1 MSLETTVLIGVL
13 TFLAIGVGADFCW
26 NTIIKLSLLNIK
38 DRSLTENLANLSQK
52 TTIFVLAIF
61 LLVLIGT
68 IVLNLIPHSRLE
80 AYLLK
85 IGLLVL
91 IFVVGLIFVELIPI
105 IQVSQSLMTILN
117 LTIWIRLLAEI
128 IVYWSLLHYALNPK
142 I

>member
-1 MSLETTVLIGVL
+1 MSIETIVLIGVL
-13 TFLAIGVGADFCW
+13 TFLAIGLGADFCW
-26 NTIIKLSLLNIK
+26 NIVIKLSLLNMS
-38 DRSLTENLANLSQK
+38 DRSLTEISANLNQK

-61 LLVLIGT
+61 LLVLVGV

-85 IGLLVL
+85 IGLVAL
-91 IFVVGLIFVELIPI
+91 IAVMSLICVELIPI
-105 IQVSQSLMTILN
+105 SQASQSLMTILN

-142 I
+142 V

>member
-1 MSLETTVLIGVL
+1 MSIETIVLIGVL
-13 TFLAIGVGADFCW
+13 TFLSIGLGADFCW
-26 NTIIKLSLLNIK
+26 NTVIKLSLLNMS
-38 DRSLTENLANLSQK
+38 DRSLTEISANLSQK

-61 LLVLIGT
+61 LLVLVGV

-85 IGLLVL
+85 
-91 IFVVGLIFVELIPI
+91 VGLVALIAVMSLICVELIPI
-105 IQVSQSLMTILN
+105 SQASQSLMTILN

-142 I
+142 V

>member
-1 MSLETTVLIGVL
+1 MSIETIVLIGVL
-13 TFLAIGVGADFCW
+13 TFLAIGLGADFCW
-26 NTIIKLSLLNIK
+26 NTVLKSSFFNISNH
-38 DRSLTENLANLSQK
+38 SLTEISANLSQK

-61 LLVLIGT
+61 FLVLVGT

-85 IGLLVL
+85 IGLVAL
-91 IFVVGLIFVELIPI
+91 IAVMSLIFVEFIPI
-105 IQVSQSLMTILN
+105 RQANQSLTTILN
-117 LTIWIRLLAEI
+117 STIWIRLLAEI

>member
-13 TFLAIGVGADFCW
+13 TFLAIGLGADFCW
-26 NTIIKLSLLNIK
+26 NTIVKSSLLNIN
-38 DRSLTENLANLSQK
+38 DRSLTKNLANLGQK
-52 TTIFVLAIF
+52 TTMFVLAIF

-85 IGLLVL
+85 IGLLAL
-91 IFVVGLIFVELIPI
+91 IAVIGLIFVELIPI
-105 IQVSQSLMTILN
+105 IQVSPSLMTILN

-142 I
+142 L